1 MNSTSKV
8 PSHASFC
15 NVVQTAFDLPPGTS
29 IDLSAPL
36 KEDLNWNS
44 INVVMLMAMIES
56 EYGVLLPV
64 ESIRQCD
71 NLEQVFL
78 LLQSHLVGA

>member
-1 MNSTSKV
+1 
-8 PSHASFC
+8 
-15 NVVQTAFDLPPGTS
+15 VVVTAFDLSPGTT
-29 IDLSAPL
+29 IDLMAPL

-44 INVVMLMAMIES
+44 INVVMLMAMVES

-64 ESIRQCD
+64 ESIRECE

-78 LLQSHLVGA
+78 LLQSKLIAA